1 MSKKRFKHKKLPFC
15 VKVLD
20 NDLGE
25 QFKKIAEEFG
35 ELGEENSNLLNKI
48 NRKEYISAVD
58 IEKAFLEAFDISQAA
73 QGYMHLLLIIFG
85 KHYCL
90 DFNSLFNKAIK
101 KNSDRGYY
109 EYEPFDVADWGD
121 DK

>member
-73 QGYMHLLLIIFG
+73 Q
-85 KHYCL
+85 
-90 DFNSLFNKAIK
+90 
-101 KNSDRGYY
+101 
-109 EYEPFDVADWGD
+109 
-121 DK
+121 